1 MLFNAFLNDF
11 FFCIRKASVHNFADD
26 NTLSSFA
33 KSVTLL
39 VEILTT
45 ESQNAIKWFS
55 ENKMIVN
62 PDKFKSIVIHKSSQT
77 SKPKQFLIGNDVVEV
92 ASSVKLL
99 GIHIDDQ
106 LSFNLHISNICK
118 SASKQ
123 LNALVRLKSFLGF
136 EERKVLINSS
146 ILSNF
151 NYCPLVW
158 SITSAKSLN
167 KVENL
172 QKRALRFLHNDY
184 SSSYEELLKKSEKS
198 TVNVSNYCSLC
209 IEIFKTLN
217 DINPSFIKDIF
228 KLRMTNRLYKR
239 NIN

>member
-1 MLFNAFLNDF
+1 M
-11 FFCIRKASVHNFADD
+11 
-26 NTLSSFA
+26 SSFA

-55 ENKMIVN
+55 EDKMIVN

-92 ASSVKLL
+92 TSSVKLL
-99 GIHIDDQ
+99 RIHIDDQ
-106 LSFNLHISNICK
+106 LSFNLHISNIYK

-123 LNALVRLKSFLGF
+123 LNSLVTLKCFLGF
-136 EERKVLINSS
+136 EERNVLINSF

-158 SITSAKSLN
+158 SLSTAKSLN
-167 KVENL
+167 TVETL
-172 QKRALRFLHNDY
+172 QKRALRF
-184 SSSYEELLKKSEKS
+184 
-198 TVNVSNYCSLC
+198 
-209 IEIFKTLN
+209 
-217 DINPSFIKDIF
+217 
-228 KLRMTNRLYKR
+228 
-239 NIN
+239 